1 MLNQSVHILNQ
12 LGVITSFSIAKKIT
26 EDEVNKY
33 FIKNKKAGKSNAEIE
48 KQLGQKIVTEI
59 QEAITNQKIPGLLSP
74 QEIAT
79 EFGLDKKLVVNMP
92 ELNRLITVIVQ
103 KLMQKDYGKMSMCYF
118 INGLVNLL
126 NLSEK
131 DFEKFHSKNSKD
143 DDDDDEGDDDD
154 DNEGEEYKDG

>member
-1 MLNQSVHILNQ
+1 MFNQSVHILNQ
-12 LGVITSFSIAKKIT
+12 LGVITSFSIAKKVT
-26 EDEVNKY
+26 ENEINKY
-33 FIKNKKAGKSNAEIE
+33 FIKNKKAGKSNSEIE
-48 KQLGQKIVTEI
+48 KQLGQKIMTEI

-79 EFGLDKKLVVNMP
+79 EFGLDKNLVENMP

-103 KLMQKDYGKMSMCYF
+103 RLSQKKYDKMSLCYF

-126 NLSEK
+126 NLTEK

-143 DDDDDEGDDDD
+143 DDDDDEG
-154 DNEGEEYKDG
+154 EEYKNG